1 MPDIAPDGKAEA
13 ADDDECHDRK
23 IHDRIRRIAA
33 EAAARVHIRQHVEA
47 RVAERGDGMEHAVP
61 QRSSKPKLRQKAEE
75 QNERA
80 HAFNRGCA
88 PQDIAHEAH
97 DTAVAVAA
105 EGLRQNH
112 ALPQADLTTEGKE
125 KQTRDGHKAE
135 AADLN
140 EQQNDGLTEHG
151 PVRPG
156 VDADEACDAGRGGR
170 SEQARQKRRC
180 LAGTRRSRQAQK
192 ARADQ
197 DDAKKNQNDQPS
209 RPHGAKRPSEPLKK
223 R

>member
-1 MPDIAPDGKAEA
+1 
-13 ADDDECHDRK
+13 
-23 IHDRIRRIAA
+23 
-33 EAAARVHIRQHVEA
+33 
-47 RVAERGDGMEHAVP
+47 MEHAVP

-80 HAFNRGCA
+80 HAFNCGCA

-112 ALPQADLTTEGKE
+112 ALPQADLTAEGKE

-140 EQQNDGLTEHG
+140 EQQNDDLTEHG

-156 VDADEACDAGRGGR
+156 VDADEARHAGRRGR
-170 SEQARQKRRC
+170 GEQARQKRRGF
-180 LAGTRRSRQAQK
+180 AGTRRGGQAQK
-192 ARADQ
+192 AGAE
-197 DDAKKNQNDQPS
+197 QNNAQEHKDDQPP
-209 RPHGAKRPSEPLKK
+209 RAHGAERPPEPLKK